1 MSDAALFSFE
11 SISAAARLRKP
22 LLMVHSDACAQPD
35 AARRHFA
42 VVPTSDKRLL
52 WEGTTRHLQYY
63 DDPQVIDRTVWS
75 VVDWFSR
82 ALPTPGVGAELVD
95 DRIDTVRR
103 FFELLHRK
111 DVQRWGELWHE
122 RARITV
128 PYPPDGFPST
138 IEGKREILQGFRA
151 LFDNFEAFAA
161 ELTGIYP
168 AADSDAICVEYS
180 NRARLVSG
188 TEYTN
193 DNIAVFRFRDGLI
206 AEYHDYFDPRRFQ
219 AVVDALGQR

>member
-1 MSDAALFSFE
+1 
-11 SISAAARLRKP
+11 
-22 LLMVHSDACAQPD
+22 
-35 AARRHFA
+35 
-42 VVPTSDKRLL
+42 
-52 WEGTTRHLQYY
+52 
-63 DDPQVIDRTVWS
+63 VWS

-82 ALPTPGVGAELVD
+82 ALSTREVGAELVD

-151 LFDNFEAFAA
+151 LFDNFEAFAS
-161 ELTGIYP
+161 ELTGIT
-168 AADSDAICVEYS
+168 
-180 NRARLVSG
+180 RGRLRRGLRGVLKPRQAG
-188 TEYTN
+188 ER
-193 DNIAVFRFRDGLI
+193 DRVHQRQHRRLRFRDGLI